1 LDIRV
6 IEARLRKLNKNM
18 GKLQRFSNISY
29 DEYLNNED
37 MQAIVERYLQVCI
50 QCCIDIGNYIIS
62 RQKLEVPDSETNVF
76 IILAKNKVIS
86 KNLADKIKGMVKFRN
101 ILVHDYIDI
110 DQRLVYEILTKKL
123 QDFEDFS
130 KAIINFI

>member
-1 LDIRV
+1 
-6 IEARLRKLNKNM
+6 M

>member
-1 LDIRV
+1 MDIRV